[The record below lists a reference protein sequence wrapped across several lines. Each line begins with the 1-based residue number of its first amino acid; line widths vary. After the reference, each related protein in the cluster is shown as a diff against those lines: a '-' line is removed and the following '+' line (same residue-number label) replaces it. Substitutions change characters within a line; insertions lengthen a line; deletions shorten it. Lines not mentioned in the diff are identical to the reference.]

1 VCQIFVSGSAWRTID
16 KSCMCKELQEFR
28 ALVNGQLRH
37 SLRLFFI
44 STPRYDAPAINP
56 WRRPA
61 RLVWAKG
68 KNQQKTRKKLVC
80 LRIAYPEWKYFPTA
94 VFAVAAVSVVSWMQA
109 KRFFELSTS
118 YSLATHEISIIRTQ
132 VDSISTEKE
141 FSNFV
146 NDTENAFS
154 REHTQWVA
162 RRDTWSLTFKLDR
175 HG

>member
-1 VCQIFVSGSAWRTID
+1 MVVLQALAIVC
-16 KSCMCKELQEFR
+16 L
-28 ALVNGQLRH
+28 L
-37 SLRLFFI
+37 
-44 STPRYDAPAINP
+44 
-56 WRRPA
+56 
-61 RLVWAKG
+61 
-68 KNQQKTRKKLVC
+68 